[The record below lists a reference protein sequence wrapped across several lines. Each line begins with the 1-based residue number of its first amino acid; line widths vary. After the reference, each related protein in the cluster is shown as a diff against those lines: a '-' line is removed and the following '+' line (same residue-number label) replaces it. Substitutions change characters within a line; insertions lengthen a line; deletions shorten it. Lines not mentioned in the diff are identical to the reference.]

1 MLLSEIKDKIISHIK
16 SEEDL
21 SWLNKAYDYALEA
34 HGNQQRVSG
43 ESFISHP
50 LGVALIL
57 AELELDIVTIMA
69 SILHD
74 VVEDTDVTLEDIR
87 TQFGNEVALLV
98 DGVTKLSR
106 LEFHTKEEQQ
116 AENLRKMFLAMAKDI
131 RVILIKLA
139 DRTHNMRTLEHLSPE
154 KQQEIARETLEIYAP
169 LAHRLGIYKIKSE
182 LEDLAFRFLNRRQYY
197 FLAERLAKKKQE
209 RDEFI
214 SSVKGILQEKLNDAG
229 VKSEIQGRSKNLYS
243 IYAKMREQ
251 GKDVHEI
258 YDLMAVR
265 ILVDSVKDCYGA
277 LGIVHT
283 LWKPIP
289 FRFKDFIAMP
299 KPNMYQSLHT
309 TVVIGKNELLEVQIR
324 TWEMH
329 RTAEYGIAAH
339 WKYKEKVKDHQE
351 FNEKLSWL
359 RQLLEW
365 SQDFGDAH
373 ELMEHLKID
382 LFTDDVFVFT
392 PKGDVIDLPV
402 GSISLDFAYRI
413 HTDIGHRC
421 VGAKVNGRLVP
432 LDYEL
437 KTGDIVEVMTSKQGS
452 PSRDWLKMVK
462 TSPAKSKIRSY
473 FKKEKREDNIIKGKE
488 MLERELKRLHIEPHL
503 VLKESLLVEIGK
515 RFNLMTE
522 EDVYAA
528 VGYGGVSSQ
537 QVISKIKDE
546 LKKLSPVEKMPATAY
561 KADLK
566 PLPKKTSEGVQVD
579 GISNLLIRFAKCCS
593 PVPGDDII
601 GFVTRGR
608 GVSVHRQDCLNLQ
621 SKVKES
627 VEMGKGDR
635 LLDVSWEDS
644 ETCSYPVDIEIMGM
658 DRPNLLM
665 DLMNVL
671 AEKKVN
677 ITAVNGRTNKD
688 KSVTMHLTV
697 VIKDLSHLDQILNG
711 LNRVKDVFSVRRYL
725 QQ

>member
-1 MLLSEIKDKIISHIK
+1 MQLSEVKEKMTHIR
-16 SEEDL
+16 SEDDL
-21 SWLNKAYDYALEA
+21 ALLDAAYDLARKA
-34 HGNQQRVSG
+34 HGSQQRVSG

-57 AELELDIVTIMA
+57 TELELDIVTIVA

-74 VVEDTDVTLEDIR
+74 VVEDTDISLEEIR
-87 TQFGNEVALLV
+87 ATFGNEVALLV

-139 DRTHNMRTLEHLSPE
+139 DRTHNMRTLEHLPKE

-197 FLAERLAKKKQE
+197 YLAEKLAKKKQE

-214 SSVKGILQEKLNDAG
+214 SNVKGILSEKLEEAG
-229 VKSEIQGRSKNLYS
+229 VKADIQGRSKNLYS
-243 IYAKMREQ
+243 IYGKMREQ
-251 GKDVHEI
+251 GKDIHEI

-265 ILVDSVKDCYGA
+265 ILVDSVKDCYGS

-339 WKYKEKVKDHQE
+339 WKYKEKVKDREE

-392 PKGDVIDLPV
+392 PKGDVIDLPA
-402 GSISLDFAYRI
+402 GAIPLDFAYRI

-421 VGAKVNGRLVP
+421 VGAKVNGRLVT

-437 KTGDIVEVMTSKQGS
+437 KTGDIVEVLTSKQSS
-452 PSRDWLKMVK
+452 PSRDWLKTVK
-462 TSPAKSKIRSY
+462 TSQAKSKIRSW
-473 FKKEKREDNIIKGKE
+473 FKKEKREENILKGKE
-488 MLERELKRLHIEPHL
+488 ILERELKKLNIEPHL
-503 VLKESLLVEIGK
+503 VLKESLLLEIGK
-515 RFNLMTE
+515 RFNLLTE

-537 QVISKIKDE
+537 QVISKMKDE
-546 LKKLSPVEKMPATAY
+546 LKKVLPAEKLPATVHTAE
-561 KADLK
+561 LK
-566 PLPKKTSEGVQVD
+566 PLPKKATEGVKVD

-593 PVPGDDII
+593 PVPGDDIV
-601 GFVTRGR
+601 GFITRGR
-608 GVSVHRQDCLNLQ
+608 GVSIHRRDCMNLQ
-621 SKVKES
+621 NKVKES
-627 VEMGKGDR
+627 SESGKGDR

-644 ETCSYPVDIEIMGM
+644 ETGSYPVDIEIMGI

-665 DLMNVL
+665 EIMNVISDR
-671 AEKKVN
+671 KVN

-688 KSVTMHLTV
+688 KTVTLHLTV
-697 VIKDLSHLDQILNG
+697 VIKDLNHLELVING
-711 LNRVKDVFSVRRYL
+711 LNRVKDIFSVRRHL

>member
-1 MLLSEIKDKIISHIK
+1 MLLSEIKEKITSHVK
-16 SEEDL
+16 SEDDL
-21 SWLNKAYDYALEA
+21 AMLNAAYELARKA

-43 ESFISHP
+43 ESYISHP

-57 AELELDIVTIMA
+57 AELELDIVTIVA

-74 VVEDTDVTLEDIR
+74 VVEDTEIPLEEIR
-87 TQFGNEVALLV
+87 SRFGNEVALLV

-139 DRTHNMRTLEHLSPE
+139 DRTHNMRTLEYLHQE

-169 LAHRLGIYKIKSE
+169 LAHRLGMYKMKSE
-182 LEDLAFRFLNRRQYY
+182 LEDLSFRYLNRRQYY
-197 FLAERLAKKKQE
+197 YLAEKLAKKKQE

-214 SSVKGILQEKLNDAG
+214 TNVKGILAKKLEEAG
-229 VKSEIQGRSKNLYS
+229 VKADIQGRSKNLYS
-243 IYAKMREQ
+243 IYGKMRAQ
-251 GKDVHEI
+251 GKDIHEI

-324 TWEMH
+324 TLEMH

-339 WKYKEKVKDHQE
+339 WKYKEKTKDHQE

-392 PKGDVIDLPV
+392 PKGDVIDLPA
-402 GSISLDFAYRI
+402 GSIPLDFAYRI

-421 VGAKVNGRLVP
+421 VGAKVNGRLVT

-437 KTGDIVEVMTSKQGS
+437 KTGDIVEVLTSKQGS

-462 TSPAKSKIRSY
+462 TSQAKSKIRSWY
-473 FKKEKREDNIIKGKE
+473 KKEKREENIIKGKD
-488 MLERELKRLHIEPHL
+488 MLERELKKLHIEPHL

-537 QVISKIKDE
+537 QVISKMKDE
-546 LKKLSPVEKMPATAY
+546 LKKIFPAEKLPATAHTGE
-561 KADLK
+561 LK
-566 PLPKKTSEGVQVD
+566 PPPKKTTDGVQVN

-593 PVPGDDII
+593 PVPGDDIV
-601 GFVTRGR
+601 GFITRGR
-608 GVSVHRQDCLNLQ
+608 GVSVHRRDCLNLQ
-621 SKVKES
+621 TKVKEA
-627 VEMGKGDR
+627 VESGKGDR

-644 ETCSYPVDIEIMGM
+644 ETGSYPVDIEVMGM

-665 DLMNVL
+665 EIMNVL
-671 AEKKVN
+671 SDKKVN

-688 KSVTMHLTV
+688 KSVTLHLTV
-697 VIKDLSHLDQILNG
+697 VIKDLNHLEMIING
-711 LNRVKDVFSVRRYL
+711 LNRVKDVFSVRRHL
-725 QQ
+725 QH